1 MCEFIRTKWE
11 SEAEKLIMH
20 CWSLKESLL
29 ALNGVWI
36 SDRPTLDFERAVFIC
51 DFKSHFRMG
60 IIVLMAHWKT
70 LKPCWFNRA
79 RFLSCRRRFSGRD
92 WVPESFNCVP
102 RRGIWYLLLIPLWR
116 RWELGLSW
124 LRLATFWAT
133 FGVWSNFLWFF
144 FSYFCLSEQFWA
156 KYRFCANIKRKKV
169 NAFIK
174 KQNN

>member
-1 MCEFIRTKWE
+1 MR
-11 SEAEKLIMH
+11 

-144 FSYFCLSEQFWA
+144 FLAIFAFLSNFEQNIGFVQTSSA
-156 KYRFCANIKRKKV
+156 KKSTLSLKT
-169 NAFIK
+169 
-174 KQNN
+174 KQLKQSHNLALGNVS